1 MLHRNL
7 IYSAAMGTR
16 SAKSGQRGLGAFGA
30 LVVLALAA
38 VAAYYVYTYAT
49 GEGVPPTCASEY
61 QSCMKSCGRNATD
74 NDTIQACQK
83 KCEDDADFCR
93 MAAKRNK

>member
-1 MLHRNL
+1 
-7 IYSAAMGTR
+7 MGTR
-16 SAKSGQRGLGAFGA
+16 SATSLQRGLSAFGA

-38 VAAYYVYTYAT
+38 VAAYYVYMNAT
-49 GEGVPPTCASEY
+49 GEGAAPTCASEY
-61 QSCMKSCGRNATD
+61 ESCMKGCSRNATE
-74 NDTIQACQK
+74 NLAIQACQK